1 MESRTVK
8 ALSDLT
14 DAMIIH
20 IHQLVHEEQ
29 RPFSYRDFMKFVVE
43 GREFRMTHG
52 TFRNNVS
59 NLMKE
64 GLVEVSYKSSI
75 TFYTLKG
82 VKFDKTSRIAMTGN
96 HTGVPF
102 ISSASLAPSIL
113 TSNPL
118 YRIIRDLPLDKNS
131 VHDIHL
137 RFISPG
143 IYAIV
148 SSSISQNA
156 QGCNCTMNTRSK
168 DILLP
173 TWKISDVLAK
183 VTIHRTDTVSVVMGC
198 SLNPISLDINGLIR
212 LTNTLCLVEERLS
225 RLVEGIQN
233 VYDFTVVED
242 NPSQNRH
249 RFSGAIPPHSR
260 WLVTM
265 WHFGADALT
274 EYSGEKFSTTWETA
288 ENVLVRAYSKSMID
302 NRSRIR
308 LERQEYPRTTLVDAI
323 EQKINN
329 NWRSK
334 N

>member
-1 MESRTVK
+1 
-8 ALSDLT
+8 
-14 DAMIIH
+14 
-20 IHQLVHEEQ
+20 
-29 RPFSYRDFMKFVVE
+29 
-43 GREFRMTHG
+43 
-52 TFRNNVS
+52 
-59 NLMKE
+59 
-64 GLVEVSYKSSI
+64 
-75 TFYTLKG
+75 
-82 VKFDKTSRIAMTGN
+82 MTGN

-131 VHDIHL
+131 VHDIRL
-137 RFISPG
+137 RFISLG

-148 SSSISQNA
+148 SSSILHKA
-156 QGCNCTMNTRSK
+156 QVHDCTMNSRSK

-173 TWKISDVLAK
+173 TWKISDVLVKA
-183 VTIHRTDTVSVVMGC
+183 TIHRTDTVSVVMGC

-212 LTNTLCLVEERLS
+212 LTKTLSVVEERLC
-225 RLVEGIQN
+225 RLVEGSQN
-233 VYDFTVVED
+233 VYDYTVID
-242 NPSQNRH
+242 NSDNSSQIKH
-249 RFSGAIPPHSR
+249 RLSGAIPPHSR

-265 WHFGADALT
+265 WHFGADTLT
-274 EYSGEKFSTTWETA
+274 EYSGEKFSVTWETA

-334 N
+334 LAL